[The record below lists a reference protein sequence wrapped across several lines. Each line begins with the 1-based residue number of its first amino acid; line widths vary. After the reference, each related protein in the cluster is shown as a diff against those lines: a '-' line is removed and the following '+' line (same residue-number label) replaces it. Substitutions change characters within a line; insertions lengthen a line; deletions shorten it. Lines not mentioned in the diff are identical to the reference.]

1 VLLLV
6 RHGETAANV
15 DGLLLGRADPP
26 LTDRGRAQGRAL
38 AAALPSPDRVIASP
52 LRRALGTAAAFGQAV
67 GVDERWI
74 ELDYGDLEGR
84 PASSISAEVWE
95 RWRSDPTMS
104 PGGGE
109 PLAKLGER
117 VREACAELLHDAADG
132 VVVVVTHVSPI
143 KAAVAWALAVPDD
156 VVWRMYVDDASVTRI
171 DVGAGGPVLR
181 WFNRPPPAP

>member
-1 VLLLV
+1 MLLLV

-15 DGLLLGRADPP
+15 DGLMLGRADPP
-26 LTDRGRAQGRAL
+26 LTDRGRAQSRAL
-38 AAALPSPDRVIASP
+38 AVTLPSPDRVVASP
-52 LRRALGTAAAFGQAV
+52 LRRALDTAAAFGQAV
-67 GVDERWI
+67 EVDERWI
-74 ELDYGDLEGR
+74 ELDYGELDER
-84 PASSISAEVWE
+84 PASSVAADVWE
-95 RWRSDPTMS
+95 RWRSDPTAA
-104 PGGGE
+104 PAGGE

-117 VREACAELLHDAADG
+117 VREACADLVHDATGG

-181 WFNRPPPAP
+181 WFNHPPPAP